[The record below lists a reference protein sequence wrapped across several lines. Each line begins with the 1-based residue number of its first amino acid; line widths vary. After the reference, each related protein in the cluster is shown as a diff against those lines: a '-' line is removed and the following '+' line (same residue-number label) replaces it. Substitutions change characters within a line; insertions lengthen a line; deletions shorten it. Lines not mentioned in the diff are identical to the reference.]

1 MFYKP
6 SIILFGFV
14 LPFAVCAGVGGAAF
28 AMKSKAAASFE
39 AKRSQYKNYEVNR
52 MAAMNLEKEISQ
64 KHEHTSRWDAML
76 EKETGSELSS
86 HLRQIGEIVPS
97 KEFQLTA
104 QERSN
109 TRTGFGSASAQK
121 SSQFR
126 MSFRGTFRSLQRAF
140 LELET
145 RMPQLQLDDIK
156 IDPGSNAPNTLNVSV
171 SYTAWER

>member
-1 MFYKP
+1 MFYKQ

-14 LPFAVCAGVGGAAF
+14 LPAAVCAAVVGGAF
-28 AMKSKAAASFE
+28 AMKNKATASFE
-39 AKRSQYKNYEVNR
+39 TKRSHYKSYEMNI
-52 MAAMNLEKEISQ
+52 AAAQNLEKEISR
-64 KHEHTSRWDAML
+64 KRTHTDRWEAML
-76 EKETGSELSS
+76 AKETASELSAQ
-86 HLRQIGEIVPS
+86 LRQIAEIVPS

-109 TRTGFGSASAQK
+109 AKAGFGSASAQN
-121 SSQFR
+121 STQFR

-156 IDPGSNAPNTLNVSV
+156 IDPGTNSPNSLNVSV